1 VWGALSSIDGVKRW
15 LAVAAVVW
23 ALVLGVTAY
32 VAARSGPPTAR
43 EQTTL
48 AQARDRV
55 DQALAAVA
63 TAAGPDSVAALSAYT
78 LDRGCRIT
86 TAREGTDLSRVIRL
100 YTSAGGERALLD
112 RLAAALPAGF
122 RARVPRPVGSAAPAL
137 RADAGDF
144 VALRGTAT
152 GPGEVR
158 VAAEAGCRTGSDLG
172 TPALSASSAAAE
184 RAPVE
189 SVLRA
194 LDAPSP
200 QWHAYQ
206 VPCPGG
212 GAVRTV
218 EADSATTASPGPLP
232 AALAAVAGGAV
243 AVLSQPQR
251 YAYRVGATAIAVR
264 VQDGAVTVTA
274 TTSCS

>member
-1 VWGALSSIDGVKRW
+1 VKRW
-15 LAVAAVVW
+15 LGVVAVVW
-23 ALVLGVTAY
+23 ALVLGVTGY
-32 VAARSGPPTAR
+32 LAARSGPPTAP

-55 DQALAAVA
+55 DQALAEVA
-63 TAAGPDSVAALSAYT
+63 TAAGPDAVAALSPYT
-78 LDRGCRIT
+78 LDGCRIT
-86 TAREGTDLSRVIRL
+86 TARDGTDLSRVILL
-100 YTSAGGERALLD
+100 YTTAGSERALLD
-112 RLAAALPAGF
+112 RLAAALPADF
-122 RARVPRPVGSAAPAL
+122 RARVPRPIGSASPAL

-144 VALRGTAT
+144 VALRGGLS

-158 VAAEAGCRTGSDLG
+158 VEAEAGCRTGSDLG
-172 TPALSASSAAAE
+172 APALGSSPAAAE

-194 LDAPSP
+194 LHAPSP
-200 QWHAYQ
+200 TWRAYQ

-232 AALAAVAGGAV
+232 AALKAVAGGAV
-243 AVLSQPQR
+243 VVLSQPQK
-251 YAYRVGATAIAVR
+251 YAYRVGATAVAVR
-264 VQDGAVTVTA
+264 AQEGAITVTA
-274 TTSCS
+274 TTTSCP

>member
-1 VWGALSSIDGVKRW
+1 V
-15 LAVAAVVW
+15 AVVW
-23 ALVLGVTAY
+23 AVVLGGTAY

-78 LDRGCRIT
+78 LDSGCRIT
-86 TAREGTDLSRVIRL
+86 TARGGTDLSRVIRL
-100 YTSAGGERALLD
+100 YTAAGGERALLD

-122 RARVPRPVGSAAPAL
+122 QARVPRPVGSASPAL

-144 VALRGTAT
+144 VALRGRAA

-158 VAAEAGCRTGSDLG
+158 VEAEAGCRTGGDLG
-172 TPALSASSAAAE
+172 TPALGSAPTAAQ

-189 SVLRA
+189 PVLRA
-194 LDAPSP
+194 LGASSP
-200 QWHAYQ
+200 RWHAYQ

-212 GAVRTV
+212 GEVRTV
-218 EADSATTASPGPLP
+218 EADSATAASPGPLP
-232 AALAAVAGGAV
+232 AALKAVAGGAV
-243 AVLSQPQR
+243 VVLSQPQR
-251 YAYRVGATAIAVR
+251 YAYRVDATAMAVR

-274 TTSCS
+274 TTSCA

>member
-1 VWGALSSIDGVKRW
+1 M
-15 LAVAAVVW
+15 
-23 ALVLGVTAY
+23 LGVTAY
-32 VAARSGPPTAR
+32 LSARSGPPTAR

-63 TAAGPDSVAALSAYT
+63 TAAGPDSVAALSPYT
-78 LDRGCRIT
+78 VDSGCRIT
-86 TAREGTDLSRVIRL
+86 TARTGTDLSRVIRL
-100 YTSAGGERALLD
+100 YTGAGGERALLD

-122 RARVPRPVGSAAPAL
+122 RARVPRPIGSASPAL

-158 VAAEAGCRTGSDLG
+158 VEAEAGCRTGSDLG
-172 TPALSASSAAAE
+172 TPALGPAPTAAE

-194 LDAPSP
+194 LGASSP

-206 VPCPGG
+206 LSCSGG
-212 GAVRTV
+212 GTVRTV
-218 EADSATTASPGPLP
+218 EADGASAVPPRPLP
-232 AALAAVAGGAV
+232 AALKAVAGGAV
-243 AVLSQPQR
+243 TVLSQPQR

-264 VQDGAVTVTA
+264 AQDGAVTVTA
-274 TTSCS
+274 TTSCR